1 MWIFY
6 LPLISYASLTVGNAF
21 SFVSVYFSNMF
32 IYYGEELIKEFVFF
46 SCLGFWT
53 WQPIVHCSHCCI
65 LSLPLGSS
73 HKQPPR
79 PKSPSSKKRP
89 QTVPSGRLSRL
100 ASKHTIA
107 SANKRVAGAAPVVTS
122 SEEVV
127 VVKDMRE
134 LRSTAWNKL
143 VQVLGLLIK
152 CMKRGKLFVIC
163 CIGLKGI
170 CIFKIT
176 AISWMGA
183 KVIPPPSQIHYQYSF
198 CRAMPEDQTFPWHD

>member
-21 SFVSVYFSNMF
+21 SFVSVYFSNLC
-32 IYYGEELIKEFVFF
+32 IYYGGELIKEFVVVVFF
-46 SCLGFWT
+46 GYPPCLGFWT

-79 PKSPSSKKRP
+79 PKSKKRP
-89 QTVPSGRLSRL
+89 LTVSSDRIARL

-107 SANKRVAGAAPVVTS
+107 SANKRVAGAAPGVTS

-127 VVKDMRE
+127 VVKDMRD
-134 LRSTAWNKL
+134 LHSTAVNKL

-183 KVIPPPSQIHYQYSF
+183 KVIPPPPPPQYSLPVF
-198 CRAMPEDQTFPWHD
+198 IL